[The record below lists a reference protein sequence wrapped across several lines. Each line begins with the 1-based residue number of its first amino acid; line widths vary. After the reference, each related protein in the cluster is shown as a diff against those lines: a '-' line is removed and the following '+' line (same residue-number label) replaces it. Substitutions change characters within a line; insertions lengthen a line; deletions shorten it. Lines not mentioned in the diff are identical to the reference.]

1 MSWDYS
7 ELSRLAKQHGGP
19 KELLAKQAAYHFKKG
34 AVSKN
39 PVIAAASLIGLGI
52 GIGGTVFYSNWKNK
66 KDRTIVTDS
75 EIHKIEDELISG
87 MEQTEQEEANQE
99 TFQEEVT
106 QVEPLEKDN
115 GNEDLGASI

>member
-7 ELSRLAKQHGGP
+7 ELSHLAKQHGGP
-19 KELLAKQAAYHFKKG
+19 KELLAKHAAYHFKKG

-39 PVIAAASLIGLGI
+39 PVIAAASLIGLGV
-52 GIGGTVFYSNWKNK
+52 GIGVTVLYSNWKNN

-87 MEQTEQEEANQE
+87 MEQTEQD
-99 TFQEEVT
+99 EVKQKEVA

>member
-19 KELLAKQAAYHFKKG
+19 KELLAKHAAYHFKKG

-39 PVIAAASLIGLGI
+39 PVIAAASLISLGV
-52 GIGGTVFYSNWKNK
+52 GIGGTVFYFNWKNK
-66 KDRTIVTDS
+66 KDRTIITDC

-87 MEQTEQEEANQE
+87 MEQTEQGEANQE
-99 TFQEEVT
+99 PFQKEVT
-106 QVEPLEKDN
+106 QDEPHE
-115 GNEDLGASI
+115 EDRQL